1 LISGDVKMQGQI
13 VRDGFRTC
21 LMVFWIVAGVVAGVV
36 TGGDEV
42 YHHSST
48 RVIAGVVR
56 AHLNARGTLVTLCW
70 GKKPYLSMA
79 GVVGVRQLG
88 PCARVWLPPSGQR
101 RTDVFHGAS
110 RKTHG
115 GGALGRILFIT
126 AESHSLGGGQTAPR
140 KMDVDVAT
148 TTSLQNLPPRVAGH
162 TCDGMR
168 LRRGRGTRNPE
179 KGIEGG
185 RRGGAF
191 IKKVWIRKWY
201 DDSQPPV
208 ANEVAGL
215 GIFEWRTIC
224 FSPFNLQS
232 NFVSRISPSTV
243 IQIWWYLFL
252 NVSKSTYIHLWHFY
266 VCNSISWMLFIH
278 LILFHI
284 STA

>member
-1 LISGDVKMQGQI
+1 MWRCKDKSCV
-13 VRDGFRTC
+13 
-21 LMVFWIVAGVVAGVV
+21 MVLELASW
-36 TGGDEV
+36 
-42 YHHSST
+42 SSESSPELLPESSPEEMRST
-48 RVIAGVVR
+48 T
-56 AHLNARGTLVTLCW
+56 TLLPESSLEESTLTSMHVERLLLCVE
-70 GKKPYLSMA
+70 GKNPTSPWQVSLESA
-79 GVVGVRQLG
+79 NLAL
-88 PCARVWLPPSGQR
+88 ARVYGFLPRANEERTSSMEHRGR
-101 RTDVFHGAS
+101 RTGAARWDGS
-110 RKTHG
+110 SSSPRNLT
-115 GGALGRILFIT
+115 L
-126 AESHSLGGGQTAPR
+126 LGGGQTAPR

>member
-48 RVIAGVVR
+48 RVIAGGVR

-126 AESHSLGGGQTAPR
+126 AESHSLGGGRQHRGKWMWTWPR
-140 KMDVDVAT
+140 PPPCRTSPLESRAIPAT
-148 TTSLQNLPPRVAGH
+148 EWG
-162 TCDGMR
+162 CDGDEER
-168 LRRGRGTRNPE
+168 GTQRRG
-179 KGIEGG
+179 
-185 RRGGAF
+185 
-191 IKKVWIRKWY
+191 
-201 DDSQPPV
+201 
-208 ANEVAGL
+208 
-215 GIFEWRTIC
+215 
-224 FSPFNLQS
+224 
-232 NFVSRISPSTV
+232 
-243 IQIWWYLFL
+243 
-252 NVSKSTYIHLWHFY
+252 
-266 VCNSISWMLFIH
+266 
-278 LILFHI
+278 
-284 STA
+284 